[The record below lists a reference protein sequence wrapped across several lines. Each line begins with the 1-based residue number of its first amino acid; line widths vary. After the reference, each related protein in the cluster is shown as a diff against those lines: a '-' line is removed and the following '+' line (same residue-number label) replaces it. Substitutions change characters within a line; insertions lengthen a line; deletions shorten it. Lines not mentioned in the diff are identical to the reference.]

1 VWFVKEREGEMNK
14 RCCQLC
20 GQVLPT
26 THMGIEFTRGE
37 RRIFDL
43 IVKAGDETIDL
54 VALKDRT
61 GLSRTA
67 IRTLI
72 TRIRVKLAEVSRYR
86 ITSGHWGYQ
95 LVQTSRDYCSG
106 EAASG
111 EQQRALGL

>member
-1 VWFVKEREGEMNK
+1 MNK

-67 IRTLI
+67 IRTII
-72 TRIRVKLAEVSRYR
+72 TRIRAKLAEVSRYR

-106 EAASG
+106 DAAND